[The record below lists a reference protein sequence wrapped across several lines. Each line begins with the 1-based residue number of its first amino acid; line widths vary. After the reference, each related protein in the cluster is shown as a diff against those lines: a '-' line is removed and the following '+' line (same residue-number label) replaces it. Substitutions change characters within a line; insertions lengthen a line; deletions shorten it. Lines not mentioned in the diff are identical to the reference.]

1 MTREK
6 PIDDATR
13 AAARITG
20 LAFFGALAIIN
31 LLPLLDDERRRNP
44 TEGRTI
50 YALGLPGWVVDG
62 AVEVFL
68 IGVLV
73 AIVVSWVRERRR
85 NRGTQQRTSAQ

>member
-20 LAFFGALAIIN
+20 LVFLGALAIIN
-31 LLPLLDDERRRNP
+31 LFPLLDEERRANP
-44 TEGRTI
+44 TQGRTI
-50 YALGLPGWVVDG
+50 YALGLPGWLVDG

-68 IGVLV
+68 VGSFV
-73 AIVVSWVRERRR
+73 AIVVLWVRDRRR
-85 NRGTQQRTSAQ
+85 RRGIQQRTSSE